1 MMNRRDFVKFLA
13 LTGAGVGALPA
24 QVEAFERYYEA
35 NTPMVDEPLVAVD
48 EIYLSG
54 LASRSMRISAK
65 FFHDSEHPRHYG
77 FNAFGGMF
85 LWHAQADQKV
95 VLRKE
100 HVTWALEA
108 LDPAPEEWMSVG
120 VGHISYVDQTSVRRN
135 LQLLD
140 WRGSLVSG
148 VSLLLRPEP

>member
-1 MMNRRDFVKFLA
+1 MNRRDFVKFLA

-65 FFHDSEHPRHYG
+65 FFHDSEYPRHYG
-77 FNAFGGMF
+77 FNAFGGIF
-85 LWHAQADQKV
+85 LWRAQADQKV

-108 LDPAPEEWMSVG
+108 LDAPSEQWRDLG

>member
-1 MMNRRDFVKFLA
+1 MNRRDFVKFLA

-24 QVEAFERYYEA
+24 QVEALERYYEA

-65 FFHDSEHPRHYG
+65 FFHDSEHPQHYG
-77 FNAFGGMF
+77 FNAFGGIF
-85 LWHAQADQKV
+85 LWRAQVDQKV

-108 LDPAPEEWMSVG
+108 LDAAPGEWKHIG

-140 WRGSLVSG
+140 WQGSLVSG